1 MAIRLGTKAVAALR
15 VEGGVVSGT
24 GITASAYPTSTAT
37 AADERMDMKWG
48 EGLPLLSES
57 MSSSITTVDL
67 ETLDGKGGITK
78 SDTMSIMPAG
88 NIEVQGTYDG
98 IGTILALAT
107 GYEKTRVSA
116 AINAD
121 YMPIILDP
129 TALAQSAVVAAGAWD
144 DSGTP
149 FATAVD
155 VGKFIRIDT
164 AGSTFGQVRRISAF
178 TDANTVGI
186 TPDWNTTPVS
196 GDVAEMGYFFNHKYV
211 TVPAMHDEL
220 ITAVNSYYDGDGANH
235 STDDKLIKRATLGI
249 YKGDSGTIEIW
260 NGCKVDSLDI
270 SCNAGELMT
279 ISVSLN
285 AFSGVRTTDANS
297 GEWGDRKYAS
307 ADAKSYSKTNH
318 ASALNEPI
326 AFTDLSFCRVG
337 AFSTSA
343 DLDSDDNHAI
353 SGFSLSLSN
362 NLESSTQTATSG
374 LYKAEPVRSGP
385 KEVSG
390 SFSIPRY
397 TADTWL
403 TWRDNQ
409 TELMANLTFIGSTSI
424 ASSSGHE
431 FEIRIPKIIVTGVSA
446 PVGGAGVV
454 SQEVTWKAIM
464 PNHATP
470 FGLTNYQDWNTASPD
485 IPMPELWFSLNNFD
499 PWHAFLDTNREY

>member
-1 MAIRLGTKAVAALR
+1 MATRLGTKAVAALR
-15 VEGGVVSGT
+15 IEGGAVSGT
-24 GITASAYPTSTAT
+24 GITASTYPVSTAT
-37 AADERMDMKWG
+37 AANERMNMKWG

-57 MSSSITTVDL
+57 MSSAITTVDS

-107 GYEKTRVSA
+107 GYEKCRYTASSTA
-116 AINAD
+116 N
-121 YMPIILDP
+121 YMPTILDP
-129 TALAQSAVVAAGAWD
+129 TALTQSATVAVGAWD

-149 FATAVD
+149 LAGTD
-155 VGKFIRIDT
+155 LGKFIRIDT

-178 TDANTVGI
+178 TDTNTVTI
-186 TPDWNTTPVS
+186 TPNWNTTPVS
-196 GDVAEMGYFFNHKYV
+196 GNVAEMGYLFNHKYM

-220 ITAVNSYYDGDGANH
+220 ITAVNANWDGDGANY
-235 STDDKLIKRATLGI
+235 STDDKFIKRATLGI
-249 YKGDSGTIEIW
+249 YKGDSSTIEIW

-297 GEWGDRKYAS
+297 GEWGDRKYADT
-307 ADAKSYSKTNH
+307 DAKSYSKTNH

-337 AFSTSA
+337 AFNGSGDLSA
-343 DLDSDDNHAI
+343 SDNHAI

-362 NLESSTQTATSG
+362 ALESSTQTATSG

-397 TADTWL
+397 ESDTWL

-409 TELMANLTFIGSTSI
+409 TELMANLTFIGSASI
-424 ASSSGHE
+424 AASNNHE
-431 FEIRIPKIIVTGVSA
+431 FEIRIPKLIVTGVSA

-454 SQEVTWKAIM
+454 SQEVSWKAIM
-464 PNHATP
+464 PNHVTP
-470 FGLTNYQDWNTASPD
+470 FGLTSHQDWDTGAPD

-499 PWHAFLDTNREY
+499 PWHAYLDTNREY